1 MINIK
6 LPTGR
11 KAWNWVWKIAGTLI
25 VLVIFACSI
34 TITSVT
40 QPTTIAGGT
49 TLASTINA
57 TIGNVNV
64 TSQTSALVVGIL
76 VPTQWNAANNTT
88 MSFTSTATSGTQSM
102 VLIPTGTPAPYA
114 NGLSWQTAFLNTI
127 GSAGNLIN
135 EYEWIA
141 FESPTQY
148 TVLQGNNI
156 NVQISV
162 NIKVSQT
169 NMLFNMAYVVCEST
183 DGVNSTANSQSP
195 STYYGTFF
203 PPSLRVNG
211 VGTLLDFID
220 PQLSVITPGFATDND
235 IITIPF
241 NSTAL
246 NNPLTNASQV
256 FLCATGYTTTGDS
269 IKVCQQTSASQLQ
282 SLGGGNYQKSIWPR
296 GLFALSASQSLDSIE
311 YIFTDATGATK
322 VGFNGTTMPFS
333 YTFGCQ

>member
-34 TITSVT
+34 TINSVT
-40 QPTTIAGGT
+40 QPTSITGGT
-49 TLASTINA
+49 TLAATINA
-57 TIGNVNV
+57 TIGNVNAA
-64 TSQTSALVVGIL
+64 QTSALVIGIL

-88 MSFTSTATSGTQSM
+88 VTFTSTKTSGIQTM
-102 VLIPTGTPAPYA
+102 NLIPSGTPAPTGG
-114 NGLSWQTAFLNTI
+114 GLSWQTDMLNTI

-135 EYEWIA
+135 EYEYIC
-141 FESPTQY
+141 FESPQQY
-148 TVLQGNNI
+148 SVAVGDNI
-156 NVQISV
+156 GVQINV
-162 NIKVSQT
+162 NIKVSQ
-169 NMLFNMAYVVCEST
+169 NNLLFNMAYVVCEST
-183 DGVNSTANSQSP
+183 DGLNSTANNQSP

-211 VGTLLDFID
+211 IGTLLDFID

-296 GLFALSASQSLDSIE
+296 GLFGLSASQSLDSIE

>member
-6 LPTGR
+6 LLTGR
-11 KAWNWVWKIAGTLI
+11 KTWSWIWKITGTLI

-34 TITSVT
+34 TINSVT

-57 TIGNVNV
+57 TIAQVNA
-64 TSQTSALVVGIL
+64 TQTSALVIGIL

-88 MSFTSTATSGTQSM
+88 VTFTSSATSGTQAM
-102 VLIPTGTPAPYA
+102 NLIPIGTPAPTGG
-114 NGLSWQTAFLNTI
+114 GLSWQTDMLNTI
-127 GSAGNLIN
+127 GTAGNRIN
-135 EYEWIA
+135 EYEWIC
-141 FESPTQY
+141 FESPSQY
-148 TVLQGNNI
+148 TVNNGDNITVTI
-156 NVQISV
+156 NVS
-162 NIKVSQT
+162 IKVSPT

-183 DGVNSTANSQSP
+183 DGLNSTANNQSS

-203 PPSLRVNG
+203 PPSLRVTG
-211 VGTLLDFID
+211 AGTLLDFID

-241 NSTAL
+241 NSTAIS
-246 NNPLTNASQV
+246 NPLTNASQV

-269 IKVCQQTSASQLQ
+269 IKVCQQTSSSQLQ
-282 SLGGGNYQKSIWPR
+282 SLGGGNFQKSIWPR
-296 GLFALSASQSLDSIE
+296 GLFGLSASQSLDSIE

-322 VGFNGTTMPFS
+322 VGFNGTTTPFS